1 MATSTTSHD
10 ANLLLVDD
18 DPSAIH
24 VMSRMLAHY
33 PNQRF
38 AMSGEVALRLA
49 HESTPDLIVLDAEMS
64 GMSGFAVFA
73 ALQADAQLTHVP
85 VIFATSHRSTVIEL
99 TVLQQGA
106 VDFVTKPLDTDQ
118 FVARVQAH
126 LRNRSLALTRQ
137 ARRSP
142 YDASRA
148 AALGST
154 QGLASGPTPGSAPA
168 AVPGSTAAPL
178 PASAPGL
185 GRPLP
190 PAGTHLL
197 IVDDNVAAI
206 QMLSHTLGGLG
217 ECHFATTGAEALRL
231 VDELQPQ
238 IILLDAHLP
247 DLDGFDICAAL
258 REQSRF
264 DAVPIVFITRFS
276 DLANEKRALDLGASD
291 FIAKPYTPA
300 VLLARVSNLLALT
313 QRADVAVSAGMGA
326 RERAGLAP
334 LSRPPG

>member
-1 MATSTTSHD
+1 MALSTTSHD
-10 ANLLLVDD
+10 ASLLLVDD

-33 PNQRF
+33 PHQRF
-38 AMSGEVALRLA
+38 AMTGEMALRLA
-49 HESTPDLIVLDAEMS
+49 HESTPDLIVLDAEMT

-73 ALQADAQLTHVP
+73 ALQADAALAHVP

-126 LRNRSLALTRQ
+126 LRNRGMALTRQ
-137 ARRSP
+137 VRRP
-142 YDASRA
+142 PHDPGPA
-148 AALGST
+148 AAND
-154 QGLASGPTPGSAPA
+154 LAHTLPSA
-168 AVPGSTAAPL
+168 V
-178 PASAPGL
+178 
-185 GRPLP
+185 
-190 PAGTHLL
+190 THLL
-197 IVDDNVAAI
+197 IVDDNVSAI

-247 DLDGFDICAAL
+247 DVSGFDVCAAL
-258 REQSRF
+258 RQQSRF
-264 DAVPIVFITRFS
+264 DPVPIVFITRFS

-300 VLLARVSNLLALT
+300 VLLARVCNLLALT
-313 QRADVAVSAGMGA
+313 HRADFGSSGGLSA
-326 RERAGLAP
+326 RERAGLTP
-334 LSRPPG
+334 LSRPQG